1 MTEAERRR
9 LEALRGKTDLTPE
22 EKAEL
27 EALEA
32 KATAGDDKTYSEDYV
47 KTLRQ
52 ESAKYRNRAKEVEER
67 LAKLDG
73 IDPEEYAALKKAKED
88 AEKAALEK
96 KGDFDKLR
104 EQMVEQHK
112 KDLAKLDQDKAALA
126 AEKEALE
133 AELKRTLVGHEVAV
147 AAAAAQAINPRLVE
161 MVAMGQLQVD
171 VQENG
176 KRVVSVV
183 DADGQPR
190 MDLKTGKPLTVA
202 QLLEEMR
209 LSPDYAHLFAGGKA
223 GSGSG
228 TTLFNGERVDN
239 PWKKE
244 SFNLTLQ
251 GKILRENP
259 TLANRLKQE
268 AGVR

>member
-1 MTEAERRR
+1 
-9 LEALRGKTDLTPE
+9 
-22 EKAEL
+22 
-27 EALEA
+27 
-32 KATAGDDKTYSEDYV
+32 
-47 KTLRQ
+47 
-52 ESAKYRNRAKEVEER
+52 
-67 LAKLDG
+67 
-73 IDPEEYAALKKAKED
+73 
-88 AEKAALEK
+88 
-96 KGDFDKLR
+96 
-104 EQMVEQHK
+104 
-112 KDLAKLDQDKAALA
+112 
-126 AEKEALE
+126 
-133 AELKRTLVGHEVAV
+133 
-147 AAAAAQAINPRLVE
+147 
-161 MVAMGQLQVD
+161 
-171 VQENG
+171 
-176 KRVVSVV
+176 
-183 DADGQPR
+183 
-190 MDLKTGKPLTVA
+190 MDLKTGKPLTVP